1 MHPEG
6 KAVHRALFLLTL
18 TALAAGCG
26 MRLSP
31 AGAPESRQRRDLPRS
46 PAPALSFPSGAHQA
60 STAYGSWE
68 IVDSANADFT
78 DDELTL
84 MPPPGGWAWAI
95 ADLGEYASDDRIS
108 FVDFPSAPSWGG
120 TPPTHA
126 WVALANYSRGAWEFR
141 YCEGAA
147 GPVDFSG
154 LLEGT
159 DVTSPTDSHAYIAV
173 ISDVEAPFGTVGIAP
188 VVSLFDPALAV
199 DCGQYNR
206 LQFTAAGVGDIA
218 TYCPGPAENGGAIVR
233 GTISGSTIG
242 WTIYPLYESGKAL
255 QNCSRFDVAH
265 FPDNRL
271 ASVAASS
278 EPTRLIRY
286 VTEDAVGAGTPAATF
301 SWETAVDS
309 DYLPDPFPAPQ
320 VAFTL
325 AGTAPDIYPQ
335 VVYLGLGSTLKYSFS
350 VGFAWVHVAGGYGQA
365 GGHCDV
371 IARAGGDLVVSFLDM
386 LPSSTALSV
395 GSYSPVGTP
404 GGAWGPSYQVCLVP
418 PQDAGYYS
426 SLAEGLSGRLHVAHC
441 LKAATGI
448 SHSLAYARTD
458 DGGVLA
464 APWTT
469 QVVDQ
474 GGPERDV
481 GEYASLGVLSNGHPV
496 IAYYDA
502 GNKQLWLALGTSVD
516 GGVNG
521 GEPGEGWIRFA
532 VDTGTGTDGVGRY
545 ASLDVLHG
553 TPLGSDTIGIAYEA
567 VLSGA
572 STLRLA
578 LVR

>member
-6 KAVHRALFLLTL
+6 KAVHRTLALLTL

-26 MRLSP
+26 LRLSP
-31 AGAPESRQRRDLPRS
+31 AGS
-46 PAPALSFPSGAHQA
+46 PADHQDGQFPRTPTPALSVPSGEHQA
-60 STAYGSWE
+60 SATYGSWE

-78 DDELTL
+78 DDKLTL
-84 MPPPGGWAWAI
+84 SPPPGGWAWAI
-95 ADLGEYASDDRIS
+95 ADLGEYPASYLIAY
-108 FVDFPSAPSWGG
+108 VEFPTAPSWSG
-120 TPPTHA
+120 PPSVHA
-126 WVALANYSRGAWEFR
+126 WVGLANYTRGTWEFS
-141 YCEGAA
+141 YIDGTA
-147 GPVDFSG
+147 GPAGFPNLD
-154 LLEGT
+154 EMT
-159 DVTSPTDSHAYIAV
+159 DVTAPGNSHAYIAV
-173 ISDVEAPFGTVGIAP
+173 ITDVQAAFGTIPVAP
-188 VVSLFDPALAV
+188 IVRVFAPGLTVES
-199 DCGQYNR
+199 GQYNR
-206 LQFTAAGVGDIA
+206 LQFSPSGVADII
-218 TYCPGPAENGGAIVR
+218 TYCPGATESGGAIVR
-233 GTISGSTIG
+233 GAISGSTIG

-271 ASVAASS
+271 AAVAASS
-278 EPTRLIRY
+278 APTRLIRY
-286 VTEDAVGAGTPAATF
+286 VTEDAVGAGTPSATF

-309 DYLPDPFPAPQ
+309 DYLPEPFVDPQ
-320 VAFTL
+320 IAFTL
-325 AGTAPDIYPQ
+325 SGTAPDIYPQ
-335 VVYLGLGSTLKYSFS
+335 VVYLGPGSTLTYSFS
-350 VGFAWVHVAGGYGQA
+350 VGFAWVHEAGGYGQA
-365 GGHCDV
+365 GGYCDV
-371 IARAGGDLVVSFLDM
+371 IARTGGDLVVSFLDM

-395 GSYSPVGTP
+395 GSYSPVGAP

-418 PQDAGYYS
+418 PQDAGYYTS
-426 SLAEGLSGRLHVAHC
+426 IAEGLSGRLHVAHC

-458 DGGVLA
+458 DGGVLGA
-464 APWTT
+464 AWTT

-502 GNKQLWLALGTSVD
+502 ANMQLWLAIGTSVD

-532 VDTGTGTDGVGRY
+532 VDTGTGTEGVGRY

-553 TPLGSDTIGIAYEA
+553 TPPGSDTIGIAYEA
-567 VLSGA
+567 VVSGA